1 MNCGGI
7 IRYHDLP
14 LRQLKNI
21 LNILMKHS
29 KENPLWNIKKTV

>member
-1 MNCGGI
+1 MNCGEI

-21 LNILMKHS
+21 LMKQS

>member
-21 LNILMKHS
+21 LMKHS
-29 KENPLWNIKKTV
+29 KENQLWNIKKTA